1 LSAGDKTALM
11 PGGLKWEDIS
21 ADGAWAAIPVALQIE
36 NPMEAAQLE
45 RVV

>member
-1 LSAGDKTALM
+1 MYGGGETALL

-21 ADGAWAAIPVALQIE
+21 ADGAWAAIPAALQIE
-36 NPMEAAQLE
+36 SPMEAAQLE